1 MVMSAA
7 KNTTSEIRIAF
18 KESNHEL
25 RLEVASD
32 AASLSKEIN
41 AAIKDGGLL
50 NLSDTKGQTVLI
62 PSGNI
67 AFVEIGSA
75 PERKVGFA
83 S

>member
-1 MVMSAA
+1 MSAT
-7 KNTTSEIRIAF
+7 KNSTSELRIAF

-41 AAIKDGGLL
+41 SAIKEGELL
-50 NLSDTKGQTVLI
+50 NLTDTKGTTILV
-62 PSGNI
+62 PGANI
-67 AFVEIGSA
+67 AFVEIGAA

-83 S
+83 N